1 MRSRRE
7 ILAGAGMA
15 GFAALARPIMSAFA
29 DAAQPITPV
38 NFSVPAGACDCHVHI
53 YGDPQRY
60 PFVVPRGYTPATV
73 TVAELRSV
81 HKALHIERVV
91 IVQTTVYGTDHSCM
105 LDAIKELG
113 PGARGVA
120 IIDDKTS
127 DSELDRLHRA
137 GIRGVVI
144 HKIGDFKFNVDR
156 IKRRGWHIGLYARL
170 SELEDIK
177 DQVIA
182 SPVPVLLYVFGGA
195 QAAGGVNQPGFDT
208 LLNLVHTGKAYVA
221 LSAPYRIS
229 NRAPDFPDVAPIAK
243 ALIAANPQR
252 IVWSSDWPHLT
263 GVARKMPEVTPMDL
277 IDDGSNLNLLTD
289 WTSDPAHLK
298 LILVENP
305 ARLYGF

>member
-1 MRSRRE
+1 
-7 ILAGAGMA
+7 MA
-15 GFAALARPIMSAFA
+15 GIAALARPVTSALA
-29 DAAQPITPV
+29 GALEPLTPA
-38 NFSVPAGACDCHVHI
+38 NFSVPTGACDCHVHI
-53 YGDPQRY
+53 YGDPQIY
-60 PFVVPRGYTPATV
+60 PFVASRGYTPATV

-81 HKALHIERVV
+81 NKALHIDRVV

-113 PGARGVA
+113 AGARGVA
-120 IIDDKTS
+120 IIDEKTS

-137 GIRGVVI
+137 GIRGAVI
-144 HKIGDFKFNVDR
+144 HKIEDFKFNADR
-156 IKRRGWHIGLYARL
+156 IKGRGWHIGLYARL
-170 SELEDIK
+170 SELEAIQ

-195 QAAGGVNQPGFDT
+195 QAAGGVHQPGFDT
-208 LLNLVHTGKAYVA
+208 LLNLVHNGKAYIS

-229 NRAPDFPDVAPIAK
+229 NQAPDFPDVVPIAK
-243 ALIAANPQR
+243 ALIAANPER

-263 GVARKMPEVTPMDL
+263 GVAHKMPEVTPMDS
-277 IDDGSNLNLLTD
+277 IDDGSNLNQLAA

>member
-1 MRSRRE
+1 V
-7 ILAGAGMA
+7 
-15 GFAALARPIMSAFA
+15 
-29 DAAQPITPV
+29 Q
-38 NFSVPAGACDCHVHI
+38 
-53 YGDPQRY
+53 
-60 PFVVPRGYTPATV
+60 
-73 TVAELRSV
+73 
-81 HKALHIERVV
+81 KALHIDRVV

-113 PGARGVA
+113 PGVRGVA
-120 IIDDKTS
+120 IVDENTS

-137 GIRGVVI
+137 GIRGAVI
-144 HKIGDFKFNVDR
+144 HKIGDFKSNIEL
-156 IKRRGWHIGLYARL
+156 IKGRGWHIGLYARL
-170 SELEDIK
+170 SELEAIK

-195 QAAGGVNQPGFDT
+195 QAGPGVHQPGFDT
-208 LLNLVHTGKAYVA
+208 LLNLVRTGKAYVS

-229 NRAPDFPDVAPIAK
+229 NMVPDFPDVAPIAR

-263 GVARKMPEVTPMDL
+263 GVARKMPEVTPMDS
-277 IDDGSNLNLLTD
+277 IDDGSNLNQLAA
-289 WTSDPAHLK
+289 WTSDPSHLK